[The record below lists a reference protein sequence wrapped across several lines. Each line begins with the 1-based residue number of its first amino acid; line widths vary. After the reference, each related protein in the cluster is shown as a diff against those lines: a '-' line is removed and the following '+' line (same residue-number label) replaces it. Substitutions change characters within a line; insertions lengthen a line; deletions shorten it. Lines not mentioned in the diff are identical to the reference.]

1 MERRWHFELGVL
13 PAQKALEA
21 LTQGRVDDR
30 RHRDPADVE
39 SAVLG
44 FGVKPAERFERLEG
58 GPDQAAL
65 HVFEMVDVVAEPQR
79 RMASRRLA
87 LVGVEIKIVDPGGM
101 GLRGAQRRRQ
111 DQQRENGEPDQ
122 W

>member
-1 MERRWHFELGVL
+1 
-13 PAQKALEA
+13 
-21 LTQGRVDDR
+21 
-30 RHRDPADVE
+30 
-39 SAVLG
+39 
-44 FGVKPAERFERLEG
+44 
-58 GPDQAAL
+58 
-65 HVFEMVDVVAEPQR
+65 MVDIVAEPQR